1 MGKNKGGD
9 KNAGGAGGKGA
20 KGGKGGNEKEEKKGG
35 AKKNGLKI
43 KIRHILWYVL
53 RPCCSHGNPW
63 LKYSCSEKQS
73 RMEEAMRK
81 IKEDGD
87 SFDKVAR
94 EFSEDKAKQG
104 TFVFAIFTFQRSA
117 DRKTPV

>member
-20 KGGKGGNEKEEKKGG
+20 KGGNKGNEKEEKKAGG
-35 AKKNGLKI
+35 KKNGLKI
-43 KIRHILWYVL
+43 KIRHILWCVVTTTL
-53 RPCCSHGNPW
+53 LPSPDVPLTVFLFADKGA
-63 LKYSCSEKQS
+63 SEKQS

-81 IKEDGD
+81 IKEDGE

-104 TFVFAIFTFQRSA
+104 RFSEAMV
-117 DRKTPV
+117 